1 MGGKTF
7 LRVNQ
12 IITELSVS
20 YLCKWQCF
28 FTEETKQAKGAAAL
42 SSVFSQLM
50 LGKTIRP
57 DFNIEE
63 KASVEKDKREIKKII
78 HEIITQ
84 KITILKTN
92 DTH

>member
-1 MGGKTF
+1 MYF
-7 LRVNQ
+7 
-12 IITELSVS
+12 ITELSVS
-20 YLCKWQCF
+20 YHCKWQCF

-78 HEIITQ
+78 HEMAEYLPQEDPDKGSII
-84 KITILKTN
+84 
-92 DTH
+92 